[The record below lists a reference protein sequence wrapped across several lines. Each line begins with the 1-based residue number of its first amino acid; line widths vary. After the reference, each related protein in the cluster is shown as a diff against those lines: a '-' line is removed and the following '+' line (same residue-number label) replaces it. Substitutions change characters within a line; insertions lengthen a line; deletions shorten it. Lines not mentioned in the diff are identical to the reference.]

1 MNNIVNDNQITDL
14 KCEEMIATDGG
25 TDIIGT
31 IKRWLGIDSGFQFG
45 GGDFGGG
52 GAGGS
57 W

>member
-1 MNNIVNDNQITDL
+1 MKNIEKYGQVTELQT
-14 KCEEMIATDGG
+14 EELQNVQGG
-25 TDIIGT
+25 GLWD
-31 IKRWLGIDSGFQFG
+31 KVKSWLGIDSGFQFG